1 MSNVSGAIS
10 EGQSVGKGYADKK
23 QAFNFVIPV
32 YANMPQTACAFTSS
46 GNPNNYLGKLS
57 VAGLPM
63 TPGFDAATTSYS
75 MVVDNS
81 VSSVTVSAAALVK
94 TSTVS
99 GTGSYNLNVGNNTI
113 QVVCKSQSGS
123 ARTYTITI
131 YRNSSG
137 TTGGEVVNTNAGFT
151 STVYSVGTYITGI
164 QPGTDTTT
172 LLAGLSSSNTVRILD
187 ASGNEKSGT
196 AATGDS
202 VAVYDASGNML
213 ASTKIVIY
221 GDINGDGK
229 INVLDMIKLNR
240 HITGKG
246 TLTSVYLEA
255 ADANRRGDGATVLDM
270 IILNNHI
277 TGKKTINQ

>member
-1 MSNVSGAIS
+1 M
-10 EGQSVGKGYADKK
+10 
-23 QAFNFVIPV
+23 
-32 YANMPQTACAFTSS
+32 
-46 GNPNNYLGKLS
+46 
-57 VAGLPM
+57 
-63 TPGFDAATTSYS
+63 
-75 MVVDNS
+75 
-81 VSSVTVSAAALVK
+81 
-94 TSTVS
+94 
-99 GTGSYNLNVGNNTI
+99 
-113 QVVCKSQSGS
+113 
-123 ARTYTITI
+123 
-131 YRNSSG
+131 
-137 TTGGEVVNTNAGFT
+137 
-151 STVYSVGTYITGI
+151 GTYITGI

-172 LLAGLSSSNTVRILD
+172 LLAGLSSSNTVKILD

-196 AATGDS
+196 VVTGDS
-202 VAVYDASGNML
+202 VAVYDASGNMIS
-213 ASTKIVIY
+213 STKIVIY